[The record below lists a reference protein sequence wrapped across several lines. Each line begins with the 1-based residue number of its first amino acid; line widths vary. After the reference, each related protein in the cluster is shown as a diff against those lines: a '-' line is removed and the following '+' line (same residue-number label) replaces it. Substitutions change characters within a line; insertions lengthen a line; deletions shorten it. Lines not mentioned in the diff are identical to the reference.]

1 MRRNAVVVAD
11 DEAIRSGKVLQWL
24 ESQDVS
30 AYGTSDQTALDMV
43 RELKPRVVVCSDTS
57 DGLSFCH
64 TVRELPE
71 PPMVVVLSEDPKIRD
86 DVYFDGRT
94 VIAVVRA
101 PVRMVALSR
110 FIRTAL
116 QIVARLDRSEAS
128 PNDGT
133 MPERLLFHV
142 GRQPRTL
149 H

>member
-11 DEAIRSGKVLQWL
+11 DEAIRTGKVLQWL

-43 RELKPRVVVCSDTS
+43 RELKPRVVVCSDKP
-57 DGLSFCH
+57 DGMSFCH

-71 PPMVVVLSEDPKIRD
+71 PPMIVVLSEDPLVRD

-94 VIAVVRA
+94 VIAIVRA
-101 PVRMVALSR
+101 PVRMAALCR
-110 FIRTAL
+110 FISTAL
-116 QIVARLDRSEAS
+116 NITARLDR
-128 PNDGT
+128 NDTVSDGST
-133 MPERLLFHV
+133 AEGLLFHI
-142 GRQPRTL
+142 GRSPRTL

>member
-11 DEAIRSGKVLQWL
+11 DEAIRTGKVLQWL

-43 RELKPRVVVCSDTS
+43 RELKPRVVVCSDKP
-57 DGLSFCH
+57 DGMSFCH
-64 TVRELPE
+64 AVRELPE
-71 PPMVVVLSEDPKIRD
+71 PPMVVVLSEDPQLRD

-101 PVRMVALSR
+101 PVRMAALSR
-110 FIRTAL
+110 FISTAL
-116 QIVARLDRSEAS
+116 HIAARLDRTDTPA
-128 PNDGT
+128 DGRT
-133 MPERLLFHV
+133 LPAEFLFHI
-142 GRQPRTL
+142 GRTARTV